1 MEEHE
6 PAKKEAALASRVAKR
21 PRLSYCSI
29 ITEEA
34 PAGYGDLTYLLA
46 EKDPISEGSPE
57 QSGSGPAGAR
67 RGKRSR

>member
-21 PRLSYCSI
+21 IGLSYCSI
-29 ITEEA
+29 ITEEV

-46 EKDPISEGSPE
+46 KKDPISEWVS
-57 QSGSGPAGAR
+57 
-67 RGKRSR
+67 